1 MQLFYRLAL
10 LKTTVTLHCTD
21 LGYVYTLCAVKF
33 DVLLYSNTFVQ
44 RPGSKNVQ
52 HIHAPT
58 EVLHISNI
66 P

>member
-1 MQLFYRLAL
+1 MCTSIHRLDL
-10 LKTTVTLHCTD
+10 LKTMVIHHCTD
-21 LGYVYTLCAVKF
+21 LGYGVVYFQLNVSW
-33 DVLLYSNTFVQ
+33 YPNTFMQ